1 MFTTQAHDPT
11 DHLFASNV
19 CACQLELCKLE
30 WEPAKKVEHAALAL
44 VAAARCVG
52 LNPSWAKGFLRKASA
67 EAELLAA
74 VETFEKRKAERKE
87 PLDYDDKPW
96 PEPPAALMPSVQA
109 ASHAS
114 VEASCRAG
122 LVLERGN
129 AALRLRLQLLRD
141 AGHVGAEKEEEDRA
155 LADADAAAPLKAEG
169 NAAFSAKRYADAAEK
184 YTAALAQ
191 NPFDHIFYSNR
202 SACYAGLEEV
212 TLTPILTLALTLTP
226 TLSSRRCGCS
236 PHHIRL
242 QPPSHTVAG

>member
-1 MFTTQAHDPT
+1 MFPTQAHDPT

-52 LNPSWAKGFLRKASA
+52 LKPSWAKGFLRKASA

-96 PEPPAALMPSVQA
+96 PEPPAVLMPSVEA

-129 AALRLRLQLLRD
+129 AALRLRCVDTTRSWKYP
-141 AGHVGAEKEEEDRA
+141 ATPCVPCCNPM
-155 LADADAAAPLKAEG
+155 PLG
-169 NAAFSAKRYADAAEK
+169 C
-184 YTAALAQ
+184 
-191 NPFDHIFYSNR
+191 NPM
-202 SACYAGLEEV
+202 
-212 TLTPILTLALTLTP
+212 
-226 TLSSRRCGCS
+226 
-236 PHHIRL
+236 
-242 QPPSHTVAG
+242 